1 MTRTSGA
8 GPDGAG
14 REEPASHDGL
24 AVYLNDH
31 LAGSAAGLRLAKRCL
46 ERERGSKLGRRLER
60 LVDEIEQD
68 RGVLERVMARVDA
81 TQNPLKQ
88 AAASGAVLLSL
99 LRDRIPVLGSSSGD
113 VSRFEEIELLSLGI
127 EGKRLLWR
135 ALGELAKTDARLKEF
150 EFTALESRAQEQRD
164 LLEPVRLELAPAAF
178 GGRSGRG
185 RT

>member
-1 MTRTSGA
+1 MTRNSGA
-8 GPDGAG
+8 GTDSPG
-14 REEPASHDGL
+14 REEPASNDGL

-46 ERERGSKLGRRLER
+46 ERERERGTKLGRQLEG

-81 TQNPLKQ
+81 APNPIKQ
-88 AAASGAVLLSL
+88 AAASGAILLSL
-99 LRDRIPVLGSSSGD
+99 LRDRIPVLGSGSGD
-113 VSRFEEIELLSLGI
+113 VSRLEEIELLSLGI

-150 EFTALESRAQEQRD
+150 EFAALESRAQEQRD
-164 LLEPVRLELAPAAF
+164 LLEPVRLELASAAF
-178 GGRSGRG
+178 GGRSG
-185 RT
+185 